1 MFEVLGLAMAN
12 PSLEQE
18 EPSEISSTNES
29 KIIEDAEIVEPEVE
43 VVEPSE
49 VKSESDPWN

>member
-12 PSLEQE
+12 SSLEQE

-29 KIIEDAEIVEPEVE
+29 KIIEGAEIVEPEVE

-49 VKSESDPWN
+49 SDPWN